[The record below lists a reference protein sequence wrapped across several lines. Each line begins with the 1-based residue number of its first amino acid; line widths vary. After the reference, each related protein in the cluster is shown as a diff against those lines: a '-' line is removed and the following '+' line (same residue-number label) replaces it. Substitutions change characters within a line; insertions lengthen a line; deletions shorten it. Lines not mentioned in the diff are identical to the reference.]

1 MSGVAPIGS
10 VNEYQPLT
18 REDERERIEP
28 DNQPPVHEKSTEA
41 VQGAIRKQSENETI
55 YGFKYTGRGSF
66 IDKVF

>member
-10 VNEYQPLT
+10 VNEYHPLT
-18 REDERERIEP
+18 REDEKERIEP
-28 DNQPPVHEKSTEA
+28 NHQPPVQEKSTES

-55 YGFKYTGRGSF
+55 YGFQYTGRGSF